1 MVVRGVWVDD
11 AVTVEARSACG
22 APVGECDQRLQ
33 LGDALVGRVLLLPA
47 TRTIIVVVVVAA
59 AA

>member
-22 APVGECDQRLQ
+22 AVGECDQRLQ

-47 TRTIIVVVVVAA
+47 TRTIIVVVVVVAA
-59 AA
+59 